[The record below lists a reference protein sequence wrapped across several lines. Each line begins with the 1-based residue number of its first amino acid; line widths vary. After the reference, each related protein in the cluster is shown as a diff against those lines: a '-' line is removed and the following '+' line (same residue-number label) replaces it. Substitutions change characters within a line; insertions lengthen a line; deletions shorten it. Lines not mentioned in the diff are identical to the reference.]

1 MKNHSGDPAVD
12 VLLKAMKLPS
22 ILEQYSE
29 VAALGEREGWDF
41 VRFLKEL
48 LVIELEGRRQRKLQR
63 LLKRSRLPKEKTLS
77 GFDMSRM
84 PAKIR
89 RTVPR
94 LCKGGFVDK
103 AENVLAFGLPGRG
116 KTHLIC
122 AIGHELLKNEIP
134 VLFFSTQELVSVL
147 LRSKRD
153 YELDLAI
160 KKLDKFPV
168 IILDDIGY
176 VKQNREEME
185 VLFTFLSARYER
197 KSVMITSNL
206 VFSQWEQIFKDPL
219 TTAAAID
226 RIVHHS
232 FILEISETVNSYRMD
247 EACKRLDIKPVER
260 QDKTDKHQNDVNTF
274 FDERGKK
281 I

>member
-1 MKNHSGDPAVD
+1 MKNHNGDLSLD
-12 VLLKAMKLPS
+12 MLLKAMKLPT
-22 ILEQYSE
+22 ILEQYRE
-29 VAALGEREGWDF
+29 VAELAEREGWDF

-48 LVIELEGRRQRKLQR
+48 ITIELEGRRKRKLER
-63 LLKRSRLPKEKTLS
+63 LQKRSRLPREKTLS
-77 GFDMSRM
+77 SFDLSRM

-89 RTVPR
+89 RIVPE

-103 AENVLAFGLPGRG
+103 AENILAFGLPGRG

-122 AIGHELLKNEIP
+122 AIGHELIKREIP
-134 VLFFSTQELVSVL
+134 VLFFSTQELVSRL
-147 LRSKRD
+147 LRAKRD

-168 IILDDIGY
+168 VILDDIGY

-185 VLFTFLSARYER
+185 VLFTFLSERYER
-197 KSVMITSNL
+197 GSVLITSNL

-232 FILEISETVNSYRMD
+232 FILEIPETLKSYRMD
-247 EACKRLDIKPVER
+247 EACRRLDIKPI
-260 QDKTDKHQNDVNTF
+260 DNQNSLDGAAQLP
-274 FDERGKK
+274 D
-281 I
+281 

>member
-1 MKNHSGDPAVD
+1 MKHHNGDPSLD
-12 VLLKAMKLPS
+12 MLLKAMKLPS
-22 ILEQYSE
+22 ILDQYRE
-29 VAALGEREGWDF
+29 VAGLAERDGWDF

-48 LVIELEGRRQRKLQR
+48 LLIEFEGRRQRRLERLQ
-63 LLKRSRLPKEKTLS
+63 KRSRLPKEKILS
-77 GFDMSRM
+77 GLDMSRM
-84 PAKIR
+84 PTKIR
-89 RTVPR
+89 RIVPE

-134 VLFFSTQELVSVL
+134 VLFFTTQELVSRL

-160 KKLDKFPV
+160 KKLDRFPV

-185 VLFTFLSARYER
+185 VLFTFLSERYER
-197 KSVMITSNL
+197 RSVMITSNL

-232 FILEISETVNSYRMD
+232 FILEIPETVKSYRMD
-247 EACKRLDIKPVER
+247 EACKRLDIKPVEG
-260 QDKTDKHQNDVNTF
+260 QNKTDKSYNDVK
-274 FDERGKK
+274 GK
-281 I
+281 

>member
-1 MKNHSGDPAVD
+1 MRNNNGDLSLD
-12 VLLKAMKLPS
+12 ILLKAMRLPT
-22 ILEQYSE
+22 ILEQYRE
-29 VAALGEREGWDF
+29 VAELAEREGWDF
-41 VRFLKEL
+41 TRFLKEL
-48 LVIELEGRRQRKLQR
+48 ITIELEGRRTRKLQR
-63 LLKRSRLPKEKTLS
+63 LQKQSHLPKDKTLS
-77 GFDMSRM
+77 SFDLSLM
-84 PAKIR
+84 PAKLR
-89 RTVPR
+89 RMVPE
-94 LCKGGFVDK
+94 LCKGMFVDR

-122 AIGHELLKNEIP
+122 AIGHELIKKEIP
-134 VLFFSTQELVSVL
+134 VLFFSTQQLVSRL

-185 VLFTFLSARYER
+185 VLFTFLSERYER
-197 KSVMITSNL
+197 RSVMITSNL
-206 VFSQWEQIFKDPL
+206 VFSQWEQIFRDPL

-232 FILEISETVNSYRMD
+232 CILEIPETVNSYRMD
-247 EACKRLDIKPVER
+247 EACRRLDIKPV
-260 QDKTDKHQNDVNTF
+260 DTD
-274 FDERGKK
+274 
-281 I
+281 

>member
-1 MKNHSGDPAVD
+1 MKNYKGNTSLDM
-12 VLLKAMKLPS
+12 LLKSMRLPS
-22 ILEQYSE
+22 ILEQYRE
-29 VAALGEREGWDF
+29 ITDIAEKEGWDF
-41 VRFLKEL
+41 IRYLKEL
-48 LVIELEGRRQRKLQR
+48 LVIEIEGRRQRRLERLQ
-63 LLKRSRLPKEKTLS
+63 KQSRLPKEKVLS
-77 GFDMSRM
+77 GLDMSRM

-89 RTVPR
+89 KIVPG
-94 LCKGGFVDK
+94 LCNGGFVDK
-103 AENVLAFGLPGRG
+103 AENILAFGLPGRG
-116 KTHLIC
+116 KTHLVC
-122 AIGHELLKNEIP
+122 AIGHELLKKEIP
-134 VLFFSTQELVSVL
+134 VLFFTTQELVSRL

-185 VLFTFLSARYER
+185 VLFTFLSERYER

-232 FILEISETVNSYRMD
+232 FILEIPETVKSYRMD
-247 EACKRLDIKPVER
+247 EACKRLNINPVKT
-260 QDKTDKHQNDVNTF
+260 QDKNKETK
-274 FDERGKK
+274 
-281 I
+281 

>member
-1 MKNHSGDPAVD
+1 
-12 VLLKAMKLPS
+12 
-22 ILEQYSE
+22 
-29 VAALGEREGWDF
+29 
-41 VRFLKEL
+41 
-48 LVIELEGRRQRKLQR
+48 
-63 LLKRSRLPKEKTLS
+63 
-77 GFDMSRM
+77 M
-84 PAKIR
+84 PTKIR
-89 RTVPR
+89 RIVPE

-134 VLFFSTQELVSVL
+134 VLFFTTQELVSRL

-160 KKLDKFPV
+160 KKLDRFPV

-185 VLFTFLSARYER
+185 VLFTFLSERYER
-197 KSVMITSNL
+197 RSVMITSNL

-232 FILEISETVNSYRMD
+232 FILEIPETVKSYRMD
-247 EACKRLDIKPVER
+247 EACKRLDIKPVEG
-260 QDKTDKHQNDVNTF
+260 QDKTDK
-274 FDERGKK
+274 K
-281 I
+281 

>member
-1 MKNHSGDPAVD
+1 MKNNNENPSLDM
-12 VLLKAMKLPS
+12 LLKAMKLPS
-22 ILEQYSE
+22 ILEQYRE
-29 VAALGEREGWDF
+29 VAGLAEREGWDF

-48 LVIELEGRRQRKLQR
+48 LTIELEGRRRRKLER
-63 LLKRSRLPKEKTLS
+63 LLNQSRLPKEKTLS
-77 GFDMSRM
+77 SFDMSRM
-84 PAKIR
+84 PTKIR
-89 RTVPR
+89 RIVPA
-94 LCKGGFVDK
+94 LCKGEFVDK

-116 KTHLIC
+116 KTHLVC
-122 AIGHELLKNEIP
+122 AIGHELLKKEIA
-134 VLFFSTQELVSVL
+134 VLFFSTQELVSRL

-160 KKLDKFPV
+160 KKLDRFPV

-185 VLFTFLSARYER
+185 VLFTFLAERYER

-232 FILEISETVNSYRMD
+232 FILEISESVKSYRMD
-247 EACKRLDIKPVER
+247 EACKRLDKKPVEN
-260 QDKTDKHQNDVNTF
+260 QGKT
-274 FDERGKK
+274 G
-281 I
+281 

>member
-1 MKNHSGDPAVD
+1 MKHHNGDPSLD
-12 VLLKAMKLPS
+12 MLLKAMKMPS
-22 ILEQYSE
+22 ILEQYRE
-29 VAALGEREGWDF
+29 VAGLAERDGWDF

-48 LVIELEGRRQRKLQR
+48 LLIEFEGRRQRKLER
-63 LLKRSRLPKEKTLS
+63 LQKRSRLPKEKILS
-77 GFDMSRM
+77 GLDMSRM
-84 PAKIR
+84 PTKIR
-89 RTVPR
+89 RIVPE

-103 AENVLAFGLPGRG
+103 AENILAFGLPGRG

-134 VLFFSTQELVSVL
+134 VLFFTTQELVSRL
-147 LRSKRD
+147 LRAKRD

-160 KKLDKFPV
+160 KKLDRFPV

-185 VLFTFLSARYER
+185 VLFTFLSERYER
-197 KSVMITSNL
+197 RSVMITSNL

-232 FILEISETVNSYRMD
+232 FILEIPETVKSYRMD
-247 EACKRLDIKPVER
+247 EACKRLGIKPVED
-260 QDKTDKHQNDVNTF
+260 QDKTDKSYDDGTIK
-274 FDERGKK
+274 GK
-281 I
+281 

>member
-1 MKNHSGDPAVD
+1 MKNHNGDPSLD
-12 VLLKAMKLPS
+12 MLLKAMKLPS
-22 ILEQYSE
+22 ILEQYRE
-29 VAALGEREGWDF
+29 VADLAEREGWDF
-41 VRFLKEL
+41 IQFLKEL
-48 LVIELEGRRQRKLQR
+48 ITIELEGRRTRKLER
-63 LLKRSRLPKEKTLS
+63 LQKRSHLPKEKTLS
-77 GFDMSRM
+77 SFDLSRM
-84 PAKIR
+84 PVKIR
-89 RTVPR
+89 RIVPQ
-94 LCKGGFVDK
+94 LCKGIFVDR

-122 AIGHELLKNEIP
+122 AIGHELIKREIP
-134 VLFFSTQELVSVL
+134 VLFFSTQQLVSRL

-160 KKLDKFPV
+160 KKLDRFPV

-185 VLFTFLSARYER
+185 VLFTFLSERYER
-197 KSVMITSNL
+197 KSVMLTSNL

-232 FILEISETVNSYRMD
+232 FILEISESVNSYRMD
-247 EACKRLDIKPVER
+247 EARKRLGIKPVENNKNG
-260 QDKTDKHQNDVNTF
+260 DKSHEDK
-274 FDERGKK
+274 
-281 I
+281 